1 MSTAGEEMR
10 YPFAA
15 LLPDYARGAV
25 GAALSGGAWALAP
38 TAPAAIVIFGGLTG
52 LFLVF
57 TMRNLW
63 RQRTRVIF
71 NDEAL
76 AVGGTSVRAVRWRDL
91 SGLRLRYY
99 STRRN
104 RQGGW
109 MVLQLSGAGTRVAVD
124 STLDGFARIIERA
137 VLAARDNDLAL
148 DEITLA
154 NLAALE
160 RAEAAEEARP

>member
-1 MSTAGEEMR
+1 MSAAGEELR

-57 TMRNLW
+57 TLRNVW
-63 RQRTRVIF
+63 RQRTRVILT
-71 NDEAL
+71 DEAL
-76 AVGGTSVRAVRWRDL
+76 AVGGAGMRAVEWRDL
-91 SGLRLRYY
+91 SALRLRYY

-109 MVLQLSGAGTRVAVD
+109 MVLQLTGAGTRVAVD
-124 STLDGFARIIERA
+124 STLEGFDRVIERA
-137 VLAARDNDLAL
+137 VLAARDNDLVL

-154 NLAALE
+154 NLAARE
-160 RAEAAEEARP
+160 RPAVEAEAQA

>member
-1 MSTAGEEMR
+1 VSVAGEELR
-10 YPFAA
+10 YSFAA

-25 GAALSGGAWALAP
+25 GAALSAGAWALAP
-38 TAPAAIVIFGGLTG
+38 AAPAAIVIFGGLTG

-63 RQRTRVIF
+63 RQRTRVLF
-71 NDEAL
+71 NEEAL
-76 AVGGTSVRAVRWRDL
+76 AVGGTGVRAVRWRDL

-109 MVLQLSGAGTRVAVD
+109 MVLQLTGAGTRIAID
-124 STLDGFARIIERA
+124 STLDGFDRVIGRA

-160 RAEAAEEARP
+160 RAGGDAEQQP